1 MIPYIV
7 DFILLFS
14 VSSRHSF
21 ITSSVLLTY
30 FFSYIESHEMVGNRL
45 VYVSPLK
52 GKEWKKKENF
62 LIWGNIVN
70 NTLWATG

>member
-1 MIPYIV
+1 
-7 DFILLFS
+7 
-14 VSSRHSF
+14 
-21 ITSSVLLTY
+21 
-30 FFSYIESHEMVGNRL
+30 MVGNRL

-52 GKEWKKKENF
+52 GKECKKKENF